1 MKTHIFNYFWG
12 VLLICLLSG
21 CSSTIALYDQYA
33 YKQVTSLKVDALD
46 LMNSADQNFGD
57 HQKDI
62 HALDVLFRKA
72 VEYEKHRP
80 NNDIIIKMWSEI
92 YDPQLNLYGGFI
104 ARWQRKDKLEPAFI
118 EEQKEIVGLAF
129 DQIAELQSKL
139 QKRK

>member
-1 MKTHIFNYFWG
+1 MKIYIFRYFCCAF
-12 VLLICLLSG
+12 LALSLSG
-21 CSSTIALYDQYA
+21 CSSAIALYDQYA
-33 YKQVTSLKVDALD
+33 YRQVTSLKVDALE
-46 LMNSADQNFGD
+46 LMDRADQDFAD

-62 HALDVLFRKA
+62 HEIDILFKKAL
-72 VEYEKHRP
+72 EYEKHRP

-92 YDPQLNLYGGFI
+92 YDPRLNLYGGFI
-104 ARWQRKDKLEPAFI
+104 ARWKQKNKLEPAFI